1 MGFLGE
7 MVSDY
12 NPETRKIQLESVS
25 KLGQKAKS
33 DITSCSM
40 HLELLGPSY
49 GFEVNFKISGES
61 NRDWCIQYLSDI
73 ARKLGVNFQVNG
85 NLFVFNFN
93 DLLLADSFRK
103 GWSTQA

>member
-7 MVSDY
+7 MVSEHS
-12 NPETRKIQLESVS
+12 PENRKIQLKSVNE
-25 KLGQKAKS
+25 LAQKAKS
-33 DITSCSM
+33 DIISHSM

-49 GFEVNFKISGES
+49 GFEVNFKISNES
-61 NRDWCIQYLSDI
+61 NRDWCVQYLSDI
-73 ARKLGVNFQVNG
+73 ARKMGVNFQVNG

-103 GWSTQA
+103 GWSTHA